1 MRSFGDA
8 TGAFASPAADVLLK
22 DGDAKVALSLLAVVE
37 KACSREVWFQVRLGE
52 ARALT
57 GDREGARAA
66 FRKAAELLADLEKV
80 EKPWPVW
87 KYLIQQGL
95 KELGQS
101 EAPEKGRPAPPRLP

>member
-8 TGAFASPAADVLLK
+8 TGRFASPVADVLLK
-22 DGDAKVALSLLAVVE
+22 DGDAKVALSLLALVE
-37 KACSREVWFQVRLGE
+37 KDCSREVWFQVGLGQ
-52 ARALT
+52 ARVLT

-66 FRKAAELLADLEKV
+66 YRKAAELLADLEKV
-80 EKPWPVW
+80 EEPWPVW

-101 EAPEKGRPAPPRLP
+101 EPPKKGR